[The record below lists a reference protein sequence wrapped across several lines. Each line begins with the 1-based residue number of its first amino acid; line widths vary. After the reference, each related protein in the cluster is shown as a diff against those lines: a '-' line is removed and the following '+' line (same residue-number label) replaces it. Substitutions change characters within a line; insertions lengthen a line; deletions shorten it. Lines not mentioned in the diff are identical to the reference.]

1 MEGRDSKC
9 APLRCKK
16 PRRDCIGGVPV
27 PWKVLEETKEND
39 ERKVFVTHD
48 GIYPIT
54 PEIAEEM
61 MEVQ

>member
-1 MEGRDSKC
+1 
-9 APLRCKK
+9 
-16 PRRDCIGGVPV
+16 VPV